1 MNYEDS
7 SHSARSPYKTI
18 TLNERLKQVK
28 DDFYRGLRENPDRKR
43 ESFELDIVE
52 VKHFPN
58 SKIVL
63 TGVAFLKD
71 QRRVLLKCEIDESSP
86 AYDWWVAKNSG
97 VSKASGGID
106 ALKKIAACPRS
117 RLLRLL
123 SKIGA
128 HYQDHMDA
136 GLRQEKLDT
145 IHEATMLFTAQ

>member
-1 MNYEDS
+1 MNYDDS

-106 ALKKIAACPRS
+106 ALKKNCRVSALAATSLALQDWSSLPRS
-117 RLLRLL
+117 HGCRF
-123 SKIGA
+123 
-128 HYQDHMDA
+128 
-136 GLRQEKLDT
+136 
-145 IHEATMLFTAQ
+145 ATGKTRYYP